1 MNCFSESQPTKEEDR
16 SFAMVTKSYLP
27 DLKRCELLSE
37 SLDHCAPHVSH
48 YLIVDRHDWSA
59 FRHLQGGRRRLIES
73 EALLKG
79 WMLRLPG
86 RTGFWLSLSAPPVRG
101 WIMQQILKIAAIEAV
116 PERTLVFCDSDTA
129 FFRSFD
135 RNDFLVDGK
144 MGLIDFDFDD
154 RDTRLWT
161 AAARRLLGVSS
172 DKMGLGY
179 RNHVGYVV
187 GWNRETVKAMQQRI
201 EATTGLSWQIALA
214 RTINFSEYMIY
225 GTFVREVLGYSLVD
239 HAPST
244 VPLVKGAWGATTDS
258 AIAEFFA
265 TFDPRT
271 LAVMIHSKDR
281 IDPSRYRAHLERF
294 WRLNKAKR

>member
-1 MNCFSESQPTKEEDR
+1 MKEEDR

-48 YLIVDRHDWSA
+48 YLIVDRQDWSA

-86 RTGFWLSLSAPPVRG
+86 RRGFWLSLSAPPVRG
-101 WIMQQILKIAAIEAV
+101 WIMQQILKIAAIEAI

-135 RNDFLVDGK
+135 RNDFLVGGK
-144 MGLIDFDFDD
+144 MGLLDVDFDSPDI
-154 RDTRLWT
+154 RIWT
-161 AAARRLLGVSS
+161 AIARRLLGAPS
-172 DKMGLGY
+172 DKVGY
-179 RNHVGYVV
+179 RNHVGFAVP
-187 GWNRETVKAMQQRI
+187 WNRETIKAMQQRI
-201 EATTGLSWQIALA
+201 EATTGLNWQIALA
-214 RTINFSEYMIY
+214 RTLNFSEYMIY
-225 GTFVREVLGYSLVD
+225 GTLVREVLGYGSVD

-258 AIAEFFA
+258 AIDDFFA
-265 TFDPRT
+265 TFDPKT
-271 LAVMIHSKDR
+271 LAVMIHSKDNV
-281 IDPSRYRAHLERF
+281 DPSRYRGHLERL
-294 WRLNKAKR
+294 WRLNNARAKVI